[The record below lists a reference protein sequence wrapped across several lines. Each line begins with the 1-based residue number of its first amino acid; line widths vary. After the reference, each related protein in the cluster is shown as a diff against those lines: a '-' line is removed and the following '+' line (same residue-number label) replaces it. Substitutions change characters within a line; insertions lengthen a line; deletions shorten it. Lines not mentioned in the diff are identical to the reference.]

1 MDSPVRNSE
10 WLEYI
15 ATLLGGTS
23 RRPCA
28 ATFPPDQFWCVLDEL
43 PLHLI
48 PAGTLAGGLSLH
60 PGQKQEL
67 RLNPQVRVL
76 PHGVTPE
83 ELPARAQCMDNFA
96 LQGTTAWVQQ
106 PATDSLLPF
115 WLGPRLEGAVAAI
128 KQEGHVPAVLPD
140 EEVDLLLTAGIVSTD
155 ERAKGNRERWH
166 EAIFRSAEMFH
177 QRDYAPVRSLIHPFH
192 VAALRRYFR
201 YLVRSGRIRLGDE
214 QSSRRY
220 GVHNESV
227 ARFFHQQMAKTVSLI
242 VGEPVI
248 PSYVYAASYLSGA
261 VLAKHIDREQC
272 EFSVTLCLDFSPEPR
287 GETSWPIR
295 LDTWHGTVTVYQA
308 LGDGLVYR
316 GPRVPHYRDTL
327 PNGQTSTS
335 IFFHYVPAG
344 FTGSLD

>member
-1 MDSPVRNSE
+1 MDSQVRNSA
-10 WLEYI
+10 WLEWVS
-15 ATLLGGTS
+15 TLLGGTS
-23 RRPCA
+23 RQQCA
-28 ATFPPDQFWCVLDEL
+28 ATFPPDQFCCLLDEL

-48 PAGTLAGGLSLH
+48 PVGTPNAAPSLH
-60 PGQKQEL
+60 PKARQEL
-67 RLNPQVRVL
+67 HLNPLARVL
-76 PHGVTPE
+76 THGVKPE
-83 ELPARAQCMDNFA
+83 ELPVPLESLRNFA
-96 LQGTTAWVQQ
+96 LPGTVAWIQQ
-106 PATDSLLPF
+106 PVTDSWLPF
-115 WLGPRLEGAVAAI
+115 WLGLRLERAVAAI
-128 KQEGHVPAVLPD
+128 KQEGHVPTWLSD
-140 EEVDLLLTAGIVSTD
+140 EELALLITAGIVSLKD
-155 ERAKGNRERWH
+155 QAKRNRERWH

-201 YLVRSGRIRLGDE
+201 HLVRCGRIRLGDE

-261 VLAKHIDREQC
+261 ILKKHIDREQC

-295 LDTWHGTVTVYQA
+295 LDSRQGTVTVYQA
-308 LGDGLVYR
+308 LGEGLVYR
-316 GPRVPHYRDTL
+316 GPRVPHYRDIL
-327 PNGQTSTS
+327 PKGQTSTS
-335 IFFHYVPAG
+335 IFFHYVPKD
-344 FTGSLD
+344 FTGPLD

>member
-1 MDSPVRNSE
+1 MDSQVKDSA
-10 WLEYI
+10 WLELI
-15 ATLLGGTS
+15 STLLGGTS
-23 RRPCA
+23 RRQCA
-28 ATFPPDQFWCVLDEL
+28 ATFPPDQYCCLLDEL

-48 PAGTLAGGLSLH
+48 PAGTPSPALSLH
-60 PGQKQEL
+60 PQQSLEL
-67 RLNPQVRVL
+67 HLNPLGRVL
-76 PHGVTPE
+76 HRGVKPE
-83 ELPARAQCMDNFA
+83 ELPVPAGSVRNFA
-96 LQGTTAWVQQ
+96 LQGTVAWIQQ
-106 PATDSLLPF
+106 PVTDSWLPF

-128 KQEGHVPAVLPD
+128 EREGHVPAGLPD
-140 EEVDLLLTAGIVSTD
+140 EDLALLMAADIVSAED
-155 ERAKGNRERWH
+155 QAKRDSERWD
-166 EAIFRSAEMFH
+166 EAISRGAELFH

-201 YLVRSGRIRLGDE
+201 YQVRTGRIRFGDE

-248 PSYVYAASYLSGA
+248 PSYVYTASYVSGA
-261 VLAKHIDREQC
+261 VLKKHIDREQC

-295 LDTWHGTVTVYQA
+295 LDTGRGTVTVYQA

-316 GPRVPHYRDTL
+316 GPRVPHYRDIL
-327 PNGQTSTS
+327 PEGRTSAS
-335 IFFHYVPAG
+335 IFFHYVSEG